1 MGKYG
6 WKRGVVCKWGE
17 EHPFNMVQDGH
28 IPFCGFMGSGNEGC
42 QCNSEAPHSLE
53 LGMEPGRSRPHLG
66 RVVEMNYERF
76 QRVQCMCAEKWR
88 MD

>member
-1 MGKYG
+1 
-6 WKRGVVCKWGE
+6 
-17 EHPFNMVQDGH
+17 
-28 IPFCGFMGSGNEGC
+28 MGSGNEGC